1 MTDDEFFDSPAE
13 IPSAI
18 RSSPVLPPIPPNLQP
33 RARAAL
39 VSDTFHSL
47 PGQVV
52 DTHATATTTFTSLS
66 ESTGRPT
73 EAPSGSRVGVLQQY
87 SQLPPSPLG
96 SVPKGGRAI
105 PLAQL
110 GSHTAGAA
118 AARANASIADHDHA
132 GTPLGGDISGFD
144 PSTSSPIEPVN
155 LASRMDGAKE
165 RLQRRLREQMTER
178 MKVMEDKRPE
188 LQIDGPR
195 RRKNKAP
202 AESRMGRLRTIM
214 PATNSLSDMKRSI
227 RLLTDPDGVT
237 REREAQAGSAE
248 MLAAKHLRLGDHAHQ
263 DMNLVQSGIKKL
275 RSAMPM
281 FERFL
286 HDTKLWWQRRQYS
299 SHDFFLFRG
308 SLKRIEGYFGSG
320 VVSVFVFLRW
330 ICLMNLALA
339 VSWLALVVA
348 PFWALQGFTAGAT
361 KSLSP
366 LLAIGGEGLE
376 NTFAFYGGY
385 PAASS
390 KGSYAFETGYFFAT
404 LIMFVGS
411 FVSLFFKMAARVR
424 QRYDRAALVRRDRFY
439 PFSSLI
445 YTSWDYA
452 ICKPQAAVH
461 LHRGIATTLMETI
474 GDLSVELETIKESKR
489 KSWGR
494 FLGRLLG
501 ITLSVLVLSAVFVI
515 ISLMVVNEASLVKS
529 TTVFII
535 PIAVSVFNLIFPIMV
550 RAIVRLERWSPRVT
564 VQQNI
569 IRVFVLKIFTL
580 FILMVRIYSQVNSNL
595 PIPVIGGKL
604 GTTSGLAS
612 SSAATPSS
620 LSDGRDCAETQI
632 GKQVVR
638 LVISEMVVS
647 SLGTVAWGAAGKL
660 FFKARFEFDIPEVVI
675 ATIYRQALIWIGAV
689 FCPVLPVIGVVSNVL
704 LFFVIKYTSLW
715 ACTPPEHPWGA
726 SRTSN
731 FFLAFLSVT
740 LLLSAAPIVIFI
752 RVQTSQCG
760 PYAGTVPWGRM
771 GEIIAAS
778 SGAGFFSV
786 ISSPIVLVLLLS
798 AACVALFFSRAH
810 LAKSQILLQE
820 ALIELEREHD
830 EKISLIKEFAAQQ
843 MNNSI
848 NQSIQSVQQRR

>member
-1 MTDDEFFDSPAE
+1 
-13 IPSAI
+13 
-18 RSSPVLPPIPPNLQP
+18 
-33 RARAAL
+33 
-39 VSDTFHSL
+39 
-47 PGQVV
+47 
-52 DTHATATTTFTSLS
+52 
-66 ESTGRPT
+66 
-73 EAPSGSRVGVLQQY
+73 
-87 SQLPPSPLG
+87 
-96 SVPKGGRAI
+96 
-105 PLAQL
+105 
-110 GSHTAGAA
+110 
-118 AARANASIADHDHA
+118 
-132 GTPLGGDISGFD
+132 
-144 PSTSSPIEPVN
+144 
-155 LASRMDGAKE
+155 MDGAKE
-165 RLQRRLREQMTER
+165 RLQRRLREEMAER

-195 RRKNKAP
+195 RRKNKAS

-214 PATNSLSDMKRSI
+214 PTTNSLSDMKRSI
-227 RLLTDPDGVT
+227 RLFTDP
-237 REREAQAGSAE
+237 EAASNDKARQDSAE
-248 MLAAKHLRLGDHAHQ
+248 ILAAKNLRLGEHAHQ
-263 DMNLVQSGIKKL
+263 ENLVQSGMKKL
-275 RSAMPM
+275 RSAMPL

-286 HDTKLWWQRRQYS
+286 HDTKLWWQRRQYAS
-299 SHDFFLFRG
+299 QDFFLFRG

-339 VSWLALVVA
+339 ISWLALVVG
-348 PFWALQGFTAGAT
+348 PFWALEGFTAGMNR
-361 KSLSP
+361 SLSP

-376 NTFAFYGGY
+376 TSFAFYGGY
-385 PAASS
+385 PATSS
-390 KGSYAFETGYFFAT
+390 KGSYAYETGYFFAT

-445 YTSWDYA
+445 YTSWDYS

-494 FLGRLLG
+494 FLGRILG

-535 PIAVSVFNLIFPIMV
+535 PIAVSLFNLILPIMV

-569 IRVFVLKIFTL
+569 IRVYILKIFTL
-580 FILMVRIYSQVNSNL
+580 FILMVRIYSEANSNL
-595 PIPVIGGKL
+595 AIPILGGKVNPTAGL
-604 GTTSGLAS
+604 GAS
-612 SSAATPSS
+612 SSSEATTQ
-620 LSDGRDCAETQI
+620 DGLECAETQI

-647 SLGTVAWGAAGKL
+647 SLGTVVWGAAGKM
-660 FFKARFEFDIPEVVI
+660 FFRARFEFDIPEVVI

-752 RVQTSQCG
+752 RVQVSQCG
-760 PYAGTVPWGRM
+760 PYAGSVPWGRM

-778 SGAGFFSV
+778 PGSGFFSV
-786 ISSPIVLVLLLS
+786 VSSPIVLVLVLS
-798 AACVALFFSRAH
+798 ATCVALFFSRAH

-830 EKISLIKEFAAQQ
+830 EKVSLIKEFASQQ
-843 MNNSI
+843 VNNSI
-848 NQSIQSVQQRR
+848 NQSIQSINQSLPRRF